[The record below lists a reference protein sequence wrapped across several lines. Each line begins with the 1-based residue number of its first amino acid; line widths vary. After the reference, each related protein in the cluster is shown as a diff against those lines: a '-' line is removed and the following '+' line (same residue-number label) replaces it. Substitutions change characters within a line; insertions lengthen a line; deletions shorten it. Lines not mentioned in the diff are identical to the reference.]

1 MRSIRQCLVCAAAV
15 LSAASC
21 VLLAAGCSREAADSP
36 DHAAAGAAA
45 RSARDATGNLAR
57 RVARLEQR
65 IQRARDRRDILRL
78 QRIYGYYVDIA
89 DWDDV
94 LALLTDDAT
103 AEYGASGVYVGKDHI
118 GAFLRAVNGGRD
130 GLALGVLNEH
140 VQLQPVID
148 IAPDGKTA
156 KGRWRMLG
164 LLGRYHK
171 DARWQAGPYENEY
184 RKVDGKWKISR
195 IHWAETFTVPF
206 SGGLTAGEEPASGRG
221 VPPPDRPSTIDDAP
235 WPAVTKLPYHFSD
248 PASAAPTASNA
259 LAEGGDPTA
268 LRARADTL
276 GRQLQE
282 LEDER
287 QIEILQR
294 TYGYYVDKNL
304 WKQIADMFMANG
316 TLEIGGRGVFVGR
329 KRVLQ
334 YLQWLGDPVDGRLYD
349 HTQMQGVVD
358 VAPDGKSAKGRWR
371 ALVFGGNEGGV
382 SVFGDCIYEN
392 EYRKE
397 DGVWKFAKEHSYFIM
412 YTNWGQGW
420 QQKAWPNTRPEKTIP
435 PDRPPT
441 VVYDMYPG
449 KLTAPFHYANPVT
462 GAAPPERGPES
473 GPVPPAAAAE
483 RDSGAAAE
491 RAGAK
496 AAPARAAAKP
506 AAAAS
511 ASPRESRAALAAE
524 LDGLER
530 RIGRLEDA
538 AAVERLQNI
547 YAYYL
552 DDHDWDALA
561 DLFAEDGTLELAQRG
576 VYVGP
581 KHIRRSLDLLGS
593 AGLHDG
599 RIDRHFHYQYVT
611 HVAPDGMS
619 AKLRGRE
626 FMMSGVYG
634 GEARVGGGVYENEFV
649 KQGGVWRIAHL
660 HLYATFL
667 ADYTKGWAH
676 GALPIA
682 GESADLPPDRGPSV
696 VYRAFPAFNFLP
708 PFHYDNP
715 VTGRPPL
722 PRN

>member
-1 MRSIRQCLVCAAAV
+1 MLI
-15 LSAASC
+15 
-21 VLLAAGCSREAADSP
+21 AAGCSRKAADTAGRTAAQ
-36 DHAAAGAAA
+36 AAAEP
-45 RSARDATGNLAR
+45 ARDATGALAA

-65 IQRARDRRDILRL
+65 LQRARDLRDILHL

-94 LALLTDDAT
+94 SGLLTDDAT
-103 AEYGASGVYVGKDHI
+103 AEYGASGVYVGKDHV
-118 GAFLRAVNGGRD
+118 GAFLRAMNGGRD
-130 GLALGVLNEH
+130 GLELGVLNEH

-195 IHWAETFTVPF
+195 IHWAETFTVPYA
-206 SGGLTAGEEPASGRG
+206 GGLTAGEEPAPARD
-221 VPPPDRPSTIDDAP
+221 VPPPDRPSTIEDAP
-235 WPAVTKLPYHFSD
+235 WPAVTQLPYHFTSSAAGGEPAGAAAESSSGASEGAMPARGAAASG
-248 PASAAPTASNA
+248 PASGAPAD
-259 LAEGGDPTA
+259 LAV
-268 LRARADTL
+268 LHARA
-276 GRQLQE
+276 GAVARQLQR

-304 WKQIADMFMANG
+304 WKQIADMFAANG

-334 YLQWLGDPVDGRLYD
+334 YLDWLGDPVKGRLYD

-358 VAPDGKSAKGRWR
+358 VAPDGKTAKGRWR

-392 EYRKE
+392 EYVKE
-397 DGVWKFAKEHSYFIM
+397 NGVWKFAKEHSYFIM

-420 QQKAWPNTRPEKTIP
+420 QKMGWPNTRPEKDIP
-435 PDRPPT
+435 PDQPPT

-462 GAAPPERGPES
+462 GAPPPERGPES
-473 GPVPPAAAAE
+473 GPVRLGAQAQDSTAAASE
-483 RDSGAAAE
+483 SAAAT
-491 RAGAK
+491 
-496 AAPARAAAKP
+496 AAPASSSAKSEAAAP
-506 AAAAS
+506 AE
-511 ASPRESRAALAAE
+511 PAALAAE

-530 RIGRLEDA
+530 RVGRLEDA
-538 AAVERLQNI
+538 ASVERLQNV

-552 DDHDWDALA
+552 DDHDWDAVA
-561 DLFAEDGTLELAQRG
+561 DLFAPDGTFELAQRG

-581 KHIRRSLDLLGS
+581 KRIRRSLDLLGPEGS
-593 AGLHDG
+593 HDG
-599 RIDRHFHYQYVT
+599 HIDRHFHYQYVT
-611 HVAPDGMS
+611 HVAPDGKS

-626 FMMSGVYG
+626 FMMSGEYG
-634 GEARVGGGVYENEFV
+634 KGARVGGGVYENQFV
-649 KQGGVWRIAHL
+649 KQDGVWKIAQL
-660 HLYATFL
+660 HLYTTFL
-667 ADYTKGWAH
+667 ADYAKGWAH

-682 GESADLPPDRGPSV
+682 GESTDLPPDRPPSV
-696 VYRAFPAFNFLP
+696 VYQAFPAFNFLP

-715 VTGRPPL
+715 VTGRPAL
-722 PRN
+722 PRE